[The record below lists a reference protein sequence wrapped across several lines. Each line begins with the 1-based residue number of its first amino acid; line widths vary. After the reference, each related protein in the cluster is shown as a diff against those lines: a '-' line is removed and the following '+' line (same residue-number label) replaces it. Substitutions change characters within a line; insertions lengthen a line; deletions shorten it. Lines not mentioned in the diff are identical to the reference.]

1 MGTSNSFGG
10 PNNGTPLI
18 PTWLDPDAPI
28 MPLPPS
34 VVQPDGSEKPAIAPE
49 VPIRLPAIRPAP
61 NRFTTA
67 RTARRHIAAIGQAE
81 SLLPFES
88 AMLAMLL
95 EQSKE
100 ITVLQQ
106 KLEELMAKNG

>member
-1 MGTSNSFGG
+1 MGRT
-10 PNNGTPLI
+10 LI
-18 PTWLDPDAPI
+18 TITQQLNETESMLSPFRRTLRRSDQY
-28 MPLPPS
+28 
-34 VVQPDGSEKPAIAPE
+34 VFDGLFAA
-49 VPIRLPAIRPAP
+49 
-61 NRFTTA
+61 
-67 RTARRHIAAIGQAE
+67 ARRHIAAIGQAE

-100 ITVLQQ
+100 IAVLQQ

>member
-1 MGTSNSFGG
+1 MGRTVITITQQLNETEGMLSPFRRTLRRSDQYVF
-10 PNNGTPLI
+10 
-18 PTWLDPDAPI
+18 
-28 MPLPPS
+28 
-34 VVQPDGSEKPAIAPE
+34 DGLFAA
-49 VPIRLPAIRPAP
+49 
-61 NRFTTA
+61 
-67 RTARRHIAAIGQAE
+67 ARRHIAAIGQAE

-100 ITVLQQ
+100 IAVLQQ